1 MIIKGNLAIPIAE
14 ARELL
19 GDEGERMTDEEV
31 QKLIEDF
38 DVIAQYT
45 IKLVQKFKQKEIK
58 TD

>member
-1 MIIKGNLAIPIAE
+1 MIIKGNLVIPIAE

-19 GDEGERMTDEEV
+19 GDESQGMSDDEV

-45 IKLVQKFKQKEIK
+45 IKLVQNFKQNESK

>member
-19 GDEGERMTDEEV
+19 GDESEGMTDDEV
-31 QKLIEDF
+31 QKLMEDF
-38 DVIAQYT
+38 DIIAQYT
-45 IKLVQKFKQKEIK
+45 IKLVQNFKQNESK

>member
-19 GDEGERMTDEEV
+19 GDEGEGMTDEEV

-45 IKLVQKFKQKEIK
+45 IKLVQNFKQNEIK